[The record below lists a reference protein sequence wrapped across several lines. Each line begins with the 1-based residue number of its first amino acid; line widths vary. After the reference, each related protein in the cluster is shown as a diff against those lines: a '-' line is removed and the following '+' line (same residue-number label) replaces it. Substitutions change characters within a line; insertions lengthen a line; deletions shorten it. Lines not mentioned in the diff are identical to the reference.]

1 MTARLRAFLVDDEP
15 LALKQLARAL
25 KATGRVEVV
34 GTATDPEPALAE
46 IPAHAVDVLFLDIHM
61 PRLNGFE
68 LLERLAAS
76 PLVVFVTGYDK
87 YALQAFDTNAV
98 DYVVKPVK
106 RQRLERT
113 LDKLERLRDDPAR
126 EDVRALLERLAGYYL
141 AARPAAFADR
151 VSVDLGQ
158 QRTQVIEVARV
169 MYFSAQEKG
178 TLAVTAV
185 GSHLVERPLGE
196 LERRL
201 DPRQFVRIHRATLV
215 NLAYVAEVHPGIG
228 GRLLVRLKDAKGTEL
243 EVARDRA
250 RVLKE
255 RMVL

>member
-1 MTARLRAFLVDDEP
+1 MSGRLRAFLVDDEP
-15 LALKQLARAL
+15 LALTQLARAL

-34 GTATDPEPALAE
+34 GTATDPEAALAE
-46 IPAHAVDVLFLDIHM
+46 IPTRAVDVLFLDIHM
-61 PRLNGFE
+61 PGLNGFE

-76 PLVVFVTGYDK
+76 PLVVFVTASDQS
-87 YALQAFDTNAV
+87 ALQAFDTNAV

-106 RQRLERT
+106 RERLART
-113 LDKLERLRDDPAR
+113 LDKLDRLRDDPAR
-126 EDVRALLERLAGYYL
+126 EDVRQLLERLAGYYL
-141 AARPAAFADR
+141 PARPAAFADR

-169 MYFSAQEKG
+169 MYFSAEGKG
-178 TLAVTAV
+178 TLAVTAT
-185 GSHLVERPLGE
+185 GSHLVDRPLGE

-201 DPRQFVRIHRATLV
+201 DPRQFVRIHRGTLV

-228 GRLLVRLKDAKGTEL
+228 GGLLVRLKDGKGTEL

-250 RVLKE
+250 RAVKE